1 MLSSGLYHNLFSA
14 EALYSIMKKLSR
26 NERLAV
32 ILKLLSMHKKLSNQK
47 ISTLLAVTAKTVR
60 CDLVQLEKDGLV
72 KRIHGGVCQSE
83 GANIKKYSLDAML
96 AELLDRSILNHSKEL
111 DSNQGRLIKMKH
123 NVFVLGSFNVDIVA
137 KLARFPQPGETLHS
151 SSSSIGAG
159 GKGANQAYAAAK
171 NGAHITFMTKI
182 GTDQFSQ
189 FARQHLNSTGIDNT
203 IILESSTSPTG
214 TAMIY
219 VSEQAGENM
228 IAVNEGA
235 NMTLTDDEIHS
246 AKQHIVSA
254 QLFLTQLETNFDA
267 IKLAMSIAKDNGAK
281 VILNPAP
288 YHQRTLELLPL
299 VDMITPN
306 ETEASLMTGIEVT
319 NLDSA
324 KQAAIAIHALG
335 VTSVVITLGSD
346 GVLLYEN
353 DHFTLLDALKS
364 AVVDTTGAGDA
375 FNGAL
380 VAELARGSTLHQA
393 AKYANAYASLAVERL
408 GAANMPD
415 GSLVAARL
423 NA

>member
-1 MLSSGLYHNLFSA
+1 MN
-14 EALYSIMKKLSR
+14 KLSR

-32 ILKLLSMHKKLSNQK
+32 ILKLLSMHKQLSNQQL
-47 ISTLLAVTAKTVR
+47 SRLLTVTAKTVR
-60 CDLVQLEKDGLV
+60 CDLVQLEQDGLV

-83 GANIKKYSLDAML
+83 GVDIKKYSLDAML
-96 AELLDRSILNHSKEL
+96 AQLIEHNLLSDTLGL
-111 DSNQGRLIKMKH
+111 DSTQGRLRKMKH

-137 KLARFPQPGETLHS
+137 NLERFPQPGETLHS

-171 NGAHITFMTKI
+171 NDANITFMTKI

-189 FARQHLNSTGIDNT
+189 FARQHLSSTGIANT
-203 IILESSTSPTG
+203 IIVESSTSPTG
-214 TAMIY
+214 TALIY

-235 NMTLTDDEIHS
+235 NMTLTADEVHA
-246 AKQHIVSA
+246 AKHHIINA
-254 QLFLTQLETNFDA
+254 ELFLTQLETNFDA
-267 IKLAMSIAKDNGAK
+267 IKLAMSIAKESGAK

-288 YHQRTLELLPL
+288 YHDRTPELLPL

-319 NLDSA
+319 DLESA

-335 VTSVVITLGSD
+335 VTSVVITRGAD

-353 DHFTLLDALKS
+353 GQFTQVDVLKS

-380 VAELARGSTLHQA
+380 VAELAKGSTLHEA

-415 GSLVAARL
+415 ASLVAARL

>member
-1 MLSSGLYHNLFSA
+1 MN
-14 EALYSIMKKLSR
+14 KLSQ
-26 NERLAV
+26 NERRAV
-32 ILKLLSMHKKLSNQK
+32 ILKLLSTHKQLSNLQL
-47 ISTLLAVTAKTVR
+47 SNLLAVTTKTVR
-60 CDLVQLEKDGLV
+60 CDLVKLEEDALV
-72 KRIHGGVCQSE
+72 KRIHGGVTLSA
-83 GANIKKYSLDAML
+83 GLDITKYSFDAML
-96 AELLDRSILNHSKEL
+96 AELIQHHSLSSSVEL
-111 DSNQGRLIKMKH
+111 DSNQGKLKKMKH

-137 KLARFPQPGETLHS
+137 NLARFPQPGETMHS

-171 NGAHITFMTKI
+171 NGANITFMAKI

-189 FARQHLNSTGIDNT
+189 FARQHLSSTGIDNT
-203 IILESSTSPTG
+203 IIIESSTSPTG
-214 TAMIY
+214 TALIY

-235 NMTLTDDEIHS
+235 NMTMTAEDIYS
-246 AKQHIVSA
+246 AKPHIINTE
-254 QLFLTQLETNFDA
+254 LFLTQLETNFDA
-267 IKLAMSIAKDNGAK
+267 IKLAMEIAKEHGAK

-288 YHQRTLELLPL
+288 YHNRIPELLPL
-299 VDMITPN
+299 VDMLTPN

-319 NLDSA
+319 DLDSA
-324 KQAAIAIHALG
+324 KQAAIAINALG
-335 VTSVVITLGSD
+335 VTSVVITRGGD

-353 DHFTLLDALKS
+353 GQFTQVDALKS

-380 VAELARGSTLHQA
+380 VAELAKGKTLHQA

-415 GSLVAARL
+415 ASLVAARL
-423 NA
+423 NP